1 MKKKLQ
7 IIYQYKN
14 LIKIEKFYL
23 EKKKIPDF
31 HKIKLAGW
39 MHGNNKKK

>member
-31 HKIKLAGW
+31 HKIKS
-39 MHGNNKKK
+39 